1 MNCLHKLNNV
11 IFKGGIFMS
20 ELIKLNKVF
29 EVKKGN
35 RISKWKVIKH
45 PYPHHLLL
53 LLLIFL
59 FIFLYKFDKEVIHI
73 EDNL

>member
-45 PYPHHLLL
+45 PY
-53 LLLIFL
+53 
-59 FIFLYKFDKEVIHI
+59 FDDLTLV
-73 EDNL
+73 

>member
-11 IFKGGIFMS
+11 IFKGGICMS

-45 PYPHHLLL
+45 PY
-53 LLLIFL
+53 
-59 FIFLYKFDKEVIHI
+59 FDDLTLV
-73 EDNL
+73 